1 MKKSNIIFNQIEPVE
16 NLSSVLKDTFD
27 VDLNISGG
35 WGYDNKSAV
44 VVNCLDIP
52 IDQFLHMFATVRAT
66 IEMNL
71 MQDEENR
78 YGGIKV
84 AFLEGE
90 QFEIENK
97 IYDHITFEITA
108 INEKKYAEFIQE
120 YKDKY
125 GKTKDIQEKE
135 AFDLSDHFERRAQN
149 TISLK
154 SDYWFCGL
162 EKYYHDN
169 KIGET
174 KD

>member
-1 MKKSNIIFNQIEPVE
+1 MILKKSNIIFNQIEPVE

-27 VDLNISGG
+27 IDLNISGG

-44 VVNCLDIP
+44 VVNSLDIP

-84 AFLEGE
+84 TFLEGE

-97 IYDHITFEITA
+97 MYDHITFEITA
-108 INEKKYAEFIQE
+108 INETKYAEFIKE
-120 YKDKY
+120 YKDNY
-125 GKTKDIQEKE
+125 GKNK
-135 AFDLSDHFERRAQN
+135 AFDMSDHFNRREEN

-162 EKYYHDN
+162 EKYYHENNTD
-169 KIGET
+169 
-174 KD
+174 

>member
-1 MKKSNIIFNQIEPVE
+1 MKKSKITFNQIEPVE

-27 VDLNISGG
+27 VNLDISGG
-35 WGYDNKSAV
+35 WGYDNNSAV
-44 VVNCLDIP
+44 QVNSLDIP
-52 IDQFLHMFATVRAT
+52 IDQFLHMYATVRAT

-90 QFEIENK
+90 QFEVENK

-108 INEKKYAEFIQE
+108 MNEKKYAGFIQE
-120 YKDKY
+120 YKENH
-125 GKTKDIQEKE
+125 GKNEDFDING
-135 AFDLSDHFERRAQN
+135 HFERRAQN
-149 TISLK
+149 TITVK

-162 EKYYHDN
+162 EKYYHVNEID
-169 KIGET
+169 KSI
-174 KD
+174 D

>member
-1 MKKSNIIFNQIEPVE
+1 MKKTNITFNQIEPVE

-27 VDLNISGG
+27 INLDVSGG

-44 VVNCLDIP
+44 KVNSLDIP

-71 MQDEENR
+71 MQEEENR
-78 YGGIKV
+78 HSGINV

-90 QFEIENK
+90 QFEIENR

-108 INEKKYAEFIQE
+108 MNEKKYAEFIQE
-120 YKDKY
+120 YKDNY
-125 GKTKDIQEKE
+125 GKNE
-135 AFDLSDHFERRAQN
+135 AFDMDDHFKKRAEN
-149 TISLK
+149 TITLK

-162 EKYYHDN
+162 EKYYYDN
-169 KIGET
+169 QTQESIV
-174 KD
+174 